1 MNKLG
6 ICLSG
11 GGARGAYQI
20 GALQALKELGILD
33 RTVAFSGASIGAVNA
48 TFVTT
53 DAMDIA
59 KELWFNVPENPLGD
73 SPSIVNTLRDQK
85 LKVIDSGLF
94 SIKKLNQLLEEN
106 IDFDLLKT
114 KDIFIAVADT
124 GDAEKGIIDL
134 LRSTIAHYIQK
145 DSKIQYIPLKGL
157 NKELQIDTVVASCSI
172 PVVFPPIVSNNR
184 KYRDGGY
191 FDNTP
196 IKPLIDFGCDEIICI
211 TISMLSSIRSTRQ
224 KYKNIKIHEI
234 KATRKLG
241 KVLDFSSDHSKK
253 SYDYGYRD
261 AMSYFSKNNIVY
273 DF

>member
-1 MNKLG
+1 
-6 ICLSG
+6 LSG
-11 GGARGAYQI
+11 CSNAVRFGGARGAYQI

-253 SYDYGYRD
+253 SYEYGYRD
-261 AMSYFSKNNIVY
+261 TMSYFSKNNIVY

>member
-134 LRSTIAHYIQK
+134 LKSTIAHYIQK

-253 SYDYGYRD
+253 SYEYGYRD
-261 AMSYFSKNNIVY
+261 TMSYFSKNNIVY

>member
-157 NKELQIDTVVASCSI
+157 NKELQIDTMVASCSI

-253 SYDYGYRD
+253 SYEYGYRD

>member
-94 SIKKLNQLLEEN
+94 
-106 IDFDLLKT
+106 
-114 KDIFIAVADT
+114 
-124 GDAEKGIIDL
+124 
-134 LRSTIAHYIQK
+134 
-145 DSKIQYIPLKGL
+145 
-157 NKELQIDTVVASCSI
+157 
-172 PVVFPPIVSNNR
+172 
-184 KYRDGGY
+184 
-191 FDNTP
+191 
-196 IKPLIDFGCDEIICI
+196 
-211 TISMLSSIRSTRQ
+211 
-224 KYKNIKIHEI
+224 
-234 KATRKLG
+234 
-241 KVLDFSSDHSKK
+241 
-253 SYDYGYRD
+253 
-261 AMSYFSKNNIVY
+261 
-273 DF
+273 

>member
-211 TISMLSSIRSTRQ
+211 TIFMLSSIRSTRQ

-253 SYDYGYRD
+253 SYEYGYRD
-261 AMSYFSKNNIVY
+261 TMSYFSKNNIVY

>member
-253 SYDYGYRD
+253 SYEYGYRD

>member
-211 TISMLSSIRSTRQ
+211 TIFMLSSIRSTRQ

-253 SYDYGYRD
+253 SYEYGYRD

>member
-157 NKELQIDTVVASCSI
+157 NKELQIDTMVASCSI

-211 TISMLSSIRSTRQ
+211 TISTLSSIRSTRQ

-253 SYDYGYRD
+253 SYEYGYRD
-261 AMSYFSKNNIVY
+261 TMSYFSKNNIVY